1 MNPKLEDLKEQ
12 IMNFDHTY
20 EMSDDSGVWR
30 QGRKEEEAIV
40 EVTKNLSLADKERI
54 LAACKLE
61 YNSWNPKNDFV
72 NHPHKI
78 IQNKIIT
85 LCGFSRKTSYK
96 LSDLSEEYMERF
108 IEKTFDRMTENGHL
122 HLFDGPMEDHPKFEW
137 VCEVAEEN
145 FEDKYGE
152 IGFTEDGRSD
162 V

>member
-1 MNPKLEDLKEQ
+1 MDPKLEDLKEQ

-40 EVTKNLSLADKERI
+40 EVTKNLSIADKERL

-61 YNSWNPKNDFV
+61 YNSWDPKNDFV
-72 NHPHKI
+72 NYPHKI

-85 LCGFSRKTSYK
+85 LCGFSFKTYHN
-96 LSDLSEEYMERF
+96 LDELPEEYMERF
-108 IEKTFDRMTENGHL
+108 IEKTFDRLTDSGHL
-122 HLFDGPMEDHPKFEW
+122 YLFDGPMEDHPKYEW
-137 VCEVAEEN
+137 VCEIAAEN
-145 FEDKYGE
+145 FKEKYAE
-152 IGFTEDGRSD
+152 TGFTDNGRQS